1 MDLERL
7 QIRLVARE
15 HGDAHLHVALAT
27 VLVEVGHES
36 RRHRLENRWLLA
48 DRSGLLHC
56 GGRLALSAVHEV
68 PGRPHGHTDRQQQ
81 GHHDHDNQLEF
92 AFGCGVFY
100 CCVALRH
107 ANNPSLIGF
116 SQSHGKARAS
126 VMPCRSEPAREE
138 FKNGAFSQQARV
150 IVNDHREQARSYRGG
165 RLIRRSNR
173 PRWSR
178 SRGWYWPPLQRCPGS
193 CRHPLNQGD
202 RRWYWP
208 DRCGFARL
216 VPALAANH
224 GTGPKH

>member
-1 MDLERL
+1 MDLECF

-27 VLVEVGHES
+27 VLVEIGHES
-36 RRHRLENRWLLA
+36 RRHRLENRRLLA
-48 DRSGLLHC
+48 DGSGLC
-56 GGRLALSAVHEV
+56 NVDGRLALSAVHEV

-81 GHHDHDNQLEF
+81 GHHDRDNQLEF

-107 ANNPSLIGF
+107 ANNPSLFGF

-126 VMPCRSEPAREE
+126 VMPCRSEPARD
-138 FKNGAFSQQARV
+138 GGVA
-150 IVNDHREQARSYRGG
+150 VNKDVECYTAIASKPAPTGSG
-165 RLIRRSNR
+165 VVFVRRSNR

-178 SRGWYWPPLQRCPGS
+178 SRGWYWQPLQRRPGPR
-193 CRHPLNQGD
+193 RHPLNRGD
-202 RRWYWP
+202 RRWHWSA
-208 DRCGFARL
+208 RSGFAGL

-224 GTGPKH
+224 GTGPKR